1 MSRTVLGVLM
11 LDTSFPRPVGDIGNP
26 ESFDHPVIYR
36 KLPGAIV
43 SRVVTHSALPDDLV
57 ELIIAEAKTLQS
69 EGATIITTSCGFLS
83 PLQQQIQTAVSV
95 PVITSALWMLPVV
108 RAQVGQDAPIG
119 IVTFDASRLSPH
131 HVPDAGPL
139 AVEGL
144 QPDDHLYQVISRD
157 LPDLD
162 IKAAQKDFDSAVQRL
177 IARVPDLRSL
187 ILECTNLPPYRFNSL
202 IRLNYP
208 TFDILDAIKHL
219 QNTRKL

>member
-26 ESFDHPVIYR
+26 ASFDHPVIYR
-36 KLPGAIV
+36 KLPDAIV
-43 SRVVTHSALPDDLV
+43 SRVVTNSALPDDLV
-57 ELIIAEAKTLQS
+57 ELIIAEAKALQS

-83 PLQQQIQTAVSV
+83 PLQQQIQTTVSV
-95 PVITSALWMLPVV
+95 PVITSALWMLPVL
-108 RAQVGQDAPIG
+108 RAQVGQEATIG

-131 HVPDAGPL
+131 HVPDTGPL

-162 IKAAQKDFDSAVQRL
+162 IKAA
-177 IARVPDLRSL
+177 
-187 ILECTNLPPYRFNSL
+187 
-202 IRLNYP
+202 
-208 TFDILDAIKHL
+208 
-219 QNTRKL
+219 